1 VCQQEQQIKQ
11 FQIDFPPINNTN
23 RSRSTADLAGNNNN
37 NNKPEKL
44 KERKQS
50 PDQQQQQHQRPKPK
64 DETDPIK
71 SLVRKQ
77 LISPSRTKKAA
88 SILRRSSSSS
98 SSSNESITSS
108 RGRQLP
114 ITANFKVVDSLQS
127 EVQIARADNS
137 ILRQD
142 IQVMCKTFFMS
153 NKSK

>member
-1 VCQQEQQIKQ
+1 MNKNK

-37 NNKPEKL
+37 NNKPDKL

-50 PDQQQQQHQRPKPK
+50 PDQQQQQQQQQQHQRPK

-142 IQVMCKTFFMS
+142 IQVMCTTFFMS